1 MLLRQFWRSR
11 RGNFSL
17 MLAVGV
23 PAMLGAV
30 AFATDVST
38 LMRAKSNLQTALDAA
53 NLASSHLGDAEVTRN
68 DAFNS
73 YFQANVASHGELS
86 NAKATLTVDRGV
98 NFVKTRATASAD
110 VNLNFAFLFGAEK
123 HISVDASA
131 VESNNQLEVV
141 LVLDNTGSMAGAR
154 ITALRTASKSL
165 LDYLEAVK
173 SPTRSVRASL
183 VPFVTAVNVNGP
195 EFDPS
200 WIDMDGKS
208 STNGVNFPVIDGKRP
223 NHMAL
228 FRQLG
233 QKGGWSN
240 TGWKGCVEARPGA
253 LNVSD
258 TPPDPS
264 KPDTLF
270 VPYFAPDDPDVAK
283 KPSASYGNSSTGY
296 NNSYLNDTIDKT
308 KLNQNILGID
318 LSGLLTGVL
327 NALLSADLTTI
338 AKYVASTGKEITEA
352 GNPITIGPNRACPT
366 PIVPLTDDFDKLR
379 QAASQMSEWN
389 GSGTNV
395 SEGLS
400 WGQRVLSPQPPYTD
414 AAPYRTAGKG
424 GDAFDRW
431 RERRLRRIKHAA
443 EIGLHFLWLPR
454 QRPFRFEQPG
464 GGGAQRRRLDKGCLH
479 AAEEPGRA
487 DLHHGAAGRHGGQP
501 LALQRLRVRPE
512 RLLRRRGPGQ
522 AAQRLPDHRQQVLQ
536 AAAHQLTRG
545 AAAWERSWRSGPARY
560 FQFKAS
566 FASTI
571 GHGDAARSAQLVCA
585 TSLSTVSGKKSGAEC
600 RLPNIMSYW
609 MSRKSLIFGS
619 ICFCLAQSGVASPA
633 GDRSRL
639 RSTTR

>member
-38 LMRAKSNLQTALDAA
+38 LMRAKSNLQNALDAA
-53 NLASSHLGDAEVTRN
+53 NLASSHLGDAETTRN

-154 ITALRTASKSL
+154 IAALRTATKSL

-183 VPFVTAVNVNGP
+183 VPFVTAVDVNGP

-228 FRQLG
+228 FKQLG
-233 QKGGWSN
+233 QTGGWNN

-253 LNVSD
+253 LNISD

-270 VPYFAPDDPDVAK
+270 VPYFAPDDPDVAR

-327 NALLSADLTTI
+327 NALLNADLTTI

-366 PIVPLTDDFDKLR
+366 PIIPLTDDFDKLR

-414 AAPYRTAGKG
+414 AAPYKTAGVTKVVMLLTDG
-424 GDAFDRW
+424 ENVVYGASNTPQKSDYTSYGYLASGRFGSSNQT
-431 RERRLRRIKHAA
+431 AA
-443 EIGLHFLWLPR
+443 ARNVDGWTKDVCTQLKNQGVQIYTM
-454 QRPFRFEQPG
+454 
-464 GGGAQRRRLDKGCLH
+464 
-479 AAEEPGRA
+479 
-487 DLHHGAAGRHGGQP
+487 
-501 LALQRLRVRPE
+501 
-512 RLLRRRGPGQ
+512 
-522 AAQRLPDHRQQVLQ
+522 VLQ
-536 AAAHQLTRG
+536 ADTAANRSLYSACASDPSDYYAVEDPAKLPNVFQTIANKFSRLQLT
-545 AAAWERSWRSGPARY
+545 
-560 FQFKAS
+560 
-566 FASTI
+566 
-571 GHGDAARSAQLVCA
+571 
-585 TSLSTVSGKKSGAEC
+585 
-600 RLPNIMSYW
+600 N
-609 MSRKSLIFGS
+609 
-619 ICFCLAQSGVASPA
+619 
-633 GDRSRL
+633 
-639 RSTTR
+639 

>member
-1 MLLRQFWRSR
+1 MLLRRFWRSR

-38 LMRAKSNLQTALDAA
+38 LMRAKSNLQNALDAA
-53 NLASSHLGDAEVTRN
+53 NLASSHLGDAEVTRA
-68 DAFNS
+68 DAFNR
-73 YFQANVASHGELS
+73 YFQANIASHDELS

-110 VNLNFAFLFGAEK
+110 VNLNFSFLFGAEK

-154 ITALRTASKSL
+154 IGALRTATKSL
-165 LDYLEAVK
+165 LDYLEAAK

-208 STNGVNFPVIDGKRP
+208 STNGVNFPVVDGKRP

-233 QKGGWSN
+233 QKGGWN
-240 TGWKGCVEARPGA
+240 DTGWKGCVEARPGA
-253 LNVSD
+253 LNISD

-264 KPDTLF
+264 RPDTLF

-296 NNSYLNDTIDKT
+296 NNSYLDDSINKNW
-308 KLNQNILGID
+308 LNRNILGID
-318 LSGLLTGVL
+318 LSGLLTGAL
-327 NALLSADLTTI
+327 NALLSADLNTI
-338 AKYVASTGKEITEA
+338 AKYVASTNTLITET
-352 GNPITIGPNRACPT
+352 GSTITIGPNRACPT
-366 PIVPLTDDFDKLR
+366 PIIPLTDDFNKLR
-379 QAASQMSEWN
+379 LAASQMSEWN

-414 AAPYRTAGKG
+414 AAPYKTAGVTKVVMLLTDG
-424 GDAFDRW
+424 ENVVYGASNTPQKSDYTSYGYLASGRFGSSNQTT
-431 RERRLRRIKHAA
+431 AA
-443 EIGLHFLWLPR
+443 RNVDGWTKDVCTQLKNQGVQIYTM
-454 QRPFRFEQPG
+454 
-464 GGGAQRRRLDKGCLH
+464 
-479 AAEEPGRA
+479 
-487 DLHHGAAGRHGGQP
+487 
-501 LALQRLRVRPE
+501 
-512 RLLRRRGPGQ
+512 
-522 AAQRLPDHRQQVLQ
+522 VLQ
-536 AAAHQLTRG
+536 ADTAANRSLYSACASDPSDYYAVEDPAKLPNVFQTIANKFSRLQLT
-545 AAAWERSWRSGPARY
+545 
-560 FQFKAS
+560 
-566 FASTI
+566 
-571 GHGDAARSAQLVCA
+571 
-585 TSLSTVSGKKSGAEC
+585 
-600 RLPNIMSYW
+600 N
-609 MSRKSLIFGS
+609 
-619 ICFCLAQSGVASPA
+619 
-633 GDRSRL
+633 
-639 RSTTR
+639 

>member
-38 LMRAKSNLQTALDAA
+38 LMRAKGNLQNALDAA
-53 NLASSHLGDAEVTRN
+53 NLASSHLGDAEVTRT
-68 DAFNS
+68 DAFNR
-73 YFQANVASHGELS
+73 YFQANIAGHGELS

-123 HISVDASA
+123 RISVDSSA

-154 ITALRTASKSL
+154 IGALRTATKSL

-208 STNGVNFPVIDGKRP
+208 STNGVNFPVVDGKRP

-233 QKGGWSN
+233 QRGGWNN

-253 LNVSD
+253 LNISD

-270 VPYFAPDDPDVAK
+270 VPYFAPDDPDIAK
-283 KPSASYGNSSTGY
+283 KPSASYGNSATSY
-296 NNSYLNDTIDKT
+296 NNSYLDDTIDNS
-308 KLNQNILGID
+308 KLNQNTLGID
-318 LSGLLTGVL
+318 LSGLVTGL
-327 NALLSADLTTI
+327 ANALLSVDLKI
-338 AKYVASTGKEITEA
+338 IGKYVASTTKLITET
-352 GNPITIGPNRACPT
+352 GSTITIGPNRACPT
-366 PIVPLTDDFDKLR
+366 PIIPLTDDFDKLR
-379 QAASQMSEWN
+379 LAASQMSEWN

-414 AAPYRTAGKG
+414 AAPYKTAGVTKVVMLLTDG
-424 GDAFDRW
+424 ENVVYGASNTPQKSDYTSYGYLASGRFGSSNQTT
-431 RERRLRRIKHAA
+431 AA
-443 EIGLHFLWLPR
+443 RNVDGWTKDVCTQLKNQGVQIYTM
-454 QRPFRFEQPG
+454 
-464 GGGAQRRRLDKGCLH
+464 
-479 AAEEPGRA
+479 
-487 DLHHGAAGRHGGQP
+487 
-501 LALQRLRVRPE
+501 
-512 RLLRRRGPGQ
+512 
-522 AAQRLPDHRQQVLQ
+522 VLQ
-536 AAAHQLTRG
+536 ADTAANRSLYSACASDPSDYYAVEDPAKLPNVFQTIANKFSRLQLT
-545 AAAWERSWRSGPARY
+545 
-560 FQFKAS
+560 
-566 FASTI
+566 
-571 GHGDAARSAQLVCA
+571 
-585 TSLSTVSGKKSGAEC
+585 
-600 RLPNIMSYW
+600 N
-609 MSRKSLIFGS
+609 
-619 ICFCLAQSGVASPA
+619 
-633 GDRSRL
+633 
-639 RSTTR
+639 

>member
-23 PAMLGAV
+23 PAILGAV

-38 LMRAKSNLQTALDAA
+38 LMRAKSDLQNALDAA
-53 NLASSHLGDAEVTRN
+53 NLASSHLGDAETTRT

-73 YFQANVASHGELS
+73 YFQANIASHGELS

-98 NFVKTRATASAD
+98 NFVKTKATASAD

-154 ITALRTASKSL
+154 ISALRTATKSL

-173 SPTRSVRASL
+173 SPTRPVRASL

-208 STNGVNFPVIDGKRP
+208 STNGVNFPVVDGKRP

-233 QKGGWSN
+233 QKGGWNN

-253 LNVSD
+253 MNISD

-264 KPDTLF
+264 NPDTLF

-296 NNSYLNDTIDKT
+296 NNSYLDDTIDNS
-308 KLNQNILGID
+308 KLNQNTLGID
-318 LSGLLTGVL
+318 LSGLVTGLV
-327 NALLSADLTTI
+327 NALLSADLKI
-338 AKYVASTGKEITEA
+338 IGKYVASTTKLITET
-352 GNPITIGPNRACPT
+352 GSTITIGPNRSCPT
-366 PIVPLTDDFDKLR
+366 PIIPLTDDFDKLR
-379 QAASQMSEWN
+379 LAASQMSEWN

-414 AAPYRTAGKG
+414 AAPYKTAGVTKVVMLLTDG
-424 GDAFDRW
+424 ENVVYGASNTPQKSDYTSYGYLASGRFGSSNQTT
-431 RERRLRRIKHAA
+431 AA
-443 EIGLHFLWLPR
+443 RNVDGWTKDVCTQLKNQGVQIYTM
-454 QRPFRFEQPG
+454 
-464 GGGAQRRRLDKGCLH
+464 
-479 AAEEPGRA
+479 
-487 DLHHGAAGRHGGQP
+487 
-501 LALQRLRVRPE
+501 
-512 RLLRRRGPGQ
+512 
-522 AAQRLPDHRQQVLQ
+522 VLQ
-536 AAAHQLTRG
+536 ADTAANRSLYSACASDPSDYYAVEDPAKLPNVFQTIANKFSRLQLT
-545 AAAWERSWRSGPARY
+545 
-560 FQFKAS
+560 
-566 FASTI
+566 
-571 GHGDAARSAQLVCA
+571 
-585 TSLSTVSGKKSGAEC
+585 
-600 RLPNIMSYW
+600 N
-609 MSRKSLIFGS
+609 
-619 ICFCLAQSGVASPA
+619 
-633 GDRSRL
+633 
-639 RSTTR
+639 

>member
-38 LMRAKSNLQTALDAA
+38 LMRAKSNLQNALDAA
-53 NLASSHLGDAEVTRN
+53 NLASSHLGDAETTRAG
-68 DAFNS
+68 AFDS
-73 YFQANVASHGELS
+73 YFQANVASHSELS

-98 NFVKTRATASAD
+98 NFVKTKATASAD

-208 STNGVNFPVIDGKRP
+208 SSNGVNFPVIDGKRP

-228 FRQLG
+228 FKQLG
-233 QKGGWSN
+233 QKGGWNN

-253 LNVSD
+253 LNIAD

-270 VPYFAPDDPDVAK
+270 VPYFAPDDPDVAR

-296 NNSYLNDTIDKT
+296 NNSYLDDTIDNS

-318 LSGLLTGVL
+318 LSGLVTGLV
-327 NALLSADLTTI
+327 NALLSADLKVI
-338 AKYVASTGKEITEA
+338 GKYVASTTKIITEA
-352 GNPITIGPNRACPT
+352 GNTITIGPNRACPT
-366 PIVPLTDDFDKLR
+366 PIIPLTDDFDKLR
-379 QAASQMSEWN
+379 LAASQMSEWN

-395 SEGLS
+395 SEGLA

-414 AAPYRTAGKG
+414 AAPYKTAGVTKVVMLLTDG
-424 GDAFDRW
+424 ENVVYGASNTPQKSDYTSYGYLASGRFGSSNQTT
-431 RERRLRRIKHAA
+431 AA
-443 EIGLHFLWLPR
+443 RNVDGWTKNVC
-454 QRPFRFEQPG
+454 
-464 GGGAQRRRLDKGCLH
+464 AQLKSQGV
-479 AAEEPGRA
+479 
-487 DLHHGAAGRHGGQP
+487 QIYTM
-501 LALQRLRVRPE
+501 
-512 RLLRRRGPGQ
+512 
-522 AAQRLPDHRQQVLQ
+522 VLQ
-536 AAAHQLTRG
+536 ADTAANRSLYSACASDPSDYYAVEDPAKLPNVFQSIANKFSRLQLT
-545 AAAWERSWRSGPARY
+545 
-560 FQFKAS
+560 
-566 FASTI
+566 
-571 GHGDAARSAQLVCA
+571 
-585 TSLSTVSGKKSGAEC
+585 
-600 RLPNIMSYW
+600 N
-609 MSRKSLIFGS
+609 
-619 ICFCLAQSGVASPA
+619 
-633 GDRSRL
+633 
-639 RSTTR
+639 